1 MTRKLNWRLILSQ
14 SGDNGAWNM
23 ALDEAILKSAAEKK
37 SPPTLRLYNWQP
49 ATLSLGF
56 AQSSR
61 DVNIE
66 HLQEQNWGLVRRPT
80 GGRAILHTDELTYS
94 VSAPID
100 DPLLAGNLLESYR
113 KISRALLAALANLK
127 VDAVGEKVYAN
138 GVSSGTIN
146 PICFETPS
154 NYEITAD
161 GKKLIG
167 SAQARKYDGLLQH
180 GALPIRGDITRITK
194 VLRYESEAERI
205 SAAEKLSAHAT
216 TLERLLG
223 TAPGWQTVADAV
235 LRGFSDVFAI
245 SFTES
250 QPSQEELDHAKH
262 LEISKYDTPEWTF
275 RI

>member
-1 MTRKLNWRLILSQ
+1 MTRKYYWRLILSQ

-37 SPPTLRLYNWQP
+37 SLPTLRLYNWQP

-66 HLQEQNWGLVRRPT
+66 RLREQNWGLVRRPT
-80 GGRAILHTDELTYS
+80 GGRAILHADELTYS
-94 VSAPID
+94 VTAPID

-113 KISRALLAALANLK
+113 KISRALLAALAYLN

-167 SAQARKYDGLLQH
+167 SAQARKYNGLLQH
-180 GALPIRGDITRITK
+180 GALPISGDITRITD

-205 SAAEKLSAHAT
+205 RAAEKLSARAT

-223 TAPGWQTVADAV
+223 TAPDWQTVADAV
-235 LRGFSDVFAI
+235 LKGFSDAFVV

-250 QPSQEELDHAKH
+250 QPSQEELDDAIR
-262 LEISKYDTPEWTF
+262 LEIGKYDTPEWTF